1 MILPD
6 VLNTI
11 LLGLI
16 FMVVLVTVVRP
27 LVLNVVGNP
36 IYTDAEQ
43 RAMLE
48 AIYDEVA
55 RRSYE
60 EEAKRANQ
68 IRYQQLLIELP
79 PRLQPK
85 PVPEP
90 EPEVDATQEAAFDDG
105 QAAGTD
111 AAGEPPEGADVA
123 ATTNADGQDP
133 AAESETAVEGELS
146 DQELAQGEIEIREGE
161 SLAEIKERM
170 KRERQSAKKPSIP
183 PELLNNAK
191 SYEDKVGVVRMV
203 VQQDQSRVA
212 AVIRGMIETK

>member
-1 MILPD
+1 MTMILPD

-48 AIYDEVA
+48 AIHDEIA
-55 RRSYE
+55 RRTYQ

-79 PRLQPK
+79 LRLQPK
-85 PVPEP
+85 PEP
-90 EPEVDATQEAAFDDG
+90 EPVIAETIEASDGDAADTQSQTDGTDADGVTGDDG
-105 QAAGTD
+105 QAASTEG
-111 AAGEPPEGADVA
+111 AGE
-123 ATTNADGQDP
+123 
-133 AAESETAVEGELS
+133 AEALGE
-146 DQELAQGEIEIREGE
+146 GEIEMREGE
-161 SLAEIKERM
+161 SLSEIKDRM
-170 KRERQSAKKPSIP
+170 KRERQNAKKPSIP

-203 VQQDQSRVA
+203 VQQDQTRVA

>member
-48 AIYDEVA
+48 AIHDEIA
-55 RRSYE
+55 RRTDQ

-79 PRLQPK
+79 LRLQPK
-85 PVPEP
+85 PEP
-90 EPEVDATQEAAFDDG
+90 EPVIAETIEASDGDAADTQSQTDGTEADGVTGDDG
-105 QAAGTD
+105 QAASTEG
-111 AAGEPPEGADVA
+111 AGE
-123 ATTNADGQDP
+123 
-133 AAESETAVEGELS
+133 AEALGE
-146 DQELAQGEIEIREGE
+146 GEIEMREGE
-161 SLAEIKERM
+161 SLSEIKDRM
-170 KRERQSAKKPSIP
+170 KRERQNAKKPSIP

-203 VQQDQSRVA
+203 VQQDQTRVA

>member
-6 VLNTI
+6 VLNTL

-27 LVLNVVGNP
+27 LVLNAVGNP
-36 IYTDAEQ
+36 IYTDAQE
-43 RAMLE
+43 RAMLD

-60 EEAKRANQ
+60 EEGKRINQ
-68 IRYQQLLIELP
+68 IRYQQLLIDLP

-85 PVPEP
+85 PEP
-90 EPEVDATQEAAFDDG
+90 EPEADDTQEGVQDEGHMGDAEGAISPTEGDQAQADASADEPATLAEGEVPVDAEASTEAL
-105 QAAGTD
+105 
-111 AAGEPPEGADVA
+111 
-123 ATTNADGQDP
+123 
-133 AAESETAVEGELS
+133 AE
-146 DQELAQGEIEIREGE
+146 GEIEIREGE

>member
-90 EPEVDATQEAAFDDG
+90 EPEADPAQEEALSQEADANLAPTEGDEGNADASAEG
-105 QAAGTD
+105 QD
-111 AAGEPPEGADVA
+111 AAAEGDASVDGESGEA
-123 ATTNADGQDP
+123 AL
-133 AAESETAVEGELS
+133 AE
-146 DQELAQGEIEIREGE
+146 GEIEIREGE

-170 KRERQSAKKPSIP
+170 KLERQNAKKPSIP

>member
-48 AIYDEVA
+48 AIHDEIA
-55 RRSYE
+55 RRTYQ

-79 PRLQPK
+79 LRLQPK
-85 PVPEP
+85 PEP
-90 EPEVDATQEAAFDDG
+90 EPVIAETIEASDGDAADTQSQTDGTEADGVTGDDG
-105 QAAGTD
+105 QAASTEG
-111 AAGEPPEGADVA
+111 AGE
-123 ATTNADGQDP
+123 
-133 AAESETAVEGELS
+133 AEALGE
-146 DQELAQGEIEIREGE
+146 GEIEMREGE
-161 SLAEIKERM
+161 SLSEIKDRM
-170 KRERQSAKKPSIP
+170 KRERQNAKKPSIP

-203 VQQDQSRVA
+203 VQQDQTRVA

>member
-48 AIYDEVA
+48 AIHDEIA
-55 RRSYE
+55 RRTYQ

-79 PRLQPK
+79 LRLQPK
-85 PVPEP
+85 PEP
-90 EPEVDATQEAAFDDG
+90 EPVIAETIEASDGDAADTQSQTDGTDADGVTGDDG
-105 QAAGTD
+105 QAASTEG
-111 AAGEPPEGADVA
+111 AGE
-123 ATTNADGQDP
+123 
-133 AAESETAVEGELS
+133 AEALGE
-146 DQELAQGEIEIREGE
+146 GEIEMREGE
-161 SLAEIKERM
+161 SLSEIKDRM
-170 KRERQSAKKPSIP
+170 KRERQKAKKPSIP

-203 VQQDQSRVA
+203 VQQDQTRVA

>member
-48 AIYDEVA
+48 AIHDEIA
-55 RRSYE
+55 RRTYQ

-79 PRLQPK
+79 LRLQPK
-85 PVPEP
+85 PEP
-90 EPEVDATQEAAFDDG
+90 EPVIAEIIEASDGDAADTQSQTDGTDADGVTGDDG
-105 QAAGTD
+105 QAASTEG
-111 AAGEPPEGADVA
+111 AGE
-123 ATTNADGQDP
+123 
-133 AAESETAVEGELS
+133 AEALGE
-146 DQELAQGEIEIREGE
+146 GEIEMREGE
-161 SLAEIKERM
+161 SLSEIKDRM
-170 KRERQSAKKPSIP
+170 KRERQNAKKPSIP

-203 VQQDQSRVA
+203 VQQDQTRVA

>member
-36 IYTDAEQ
+36 VYTDAEQ

-90 EPEVDATQEAAFDDG
+90 EPEADPAQEEALSQDADANLAPTEGDEGTADASAEGQDAASEGEASVDVEGGEAAL
-105 QAAGTD
+105 
-111 AAGEPPEGADVA
+111 
-123 ATTNADGQDP
+123 
-133 AAESETAVEGELS
+133 AE
-146 DQELAQGEIEIREGE
+146 GEIEIREGE

-170 KRERQSAKKPSIP
+170 KQERQNAKKPTIP

>member
-48 AIYDEVA
+48 AIHDEIA
-55 RRSYE
+55 RRTYQ

-79 PRLQPK
+79 LRLQPK
-85 PVPEP
+85 PEP
-90 EPEVDATQEAAFDDG
+90 EPVIAETIEASDGDAADTQSQTDGTDADGVTGDDG
-105 QAAGTD
+105 QAASTEG
-111 AAGEPPEGADVA
+111 AGE
-123 ATTNADGQDP
+123 
-133 AAESETAVEGELS
+133 AEALGE
-146 DQELAQGEIEIREGE
+146 GEIEMREGE
-161 SLAEIKERM
+161 SLSEIKDRM
-170 KRERQSAKKPSIP
+170 KRERQNAKKPSIP

-203 VQQDQSRVA
+203 VQQDQTRVA